1 VIPPLQT
8 TELAAAAPE
17 GTTAVA
23 MAVLEVTVVQEAM
36 VVGVDTE
43 EVAALVVAT
52 EEAVATVAMGVVAVA
67 VAEEL
72 EAVEAED
79 TVVEVPYTFL
89 VRFCSV
95 SDFF

>member
-1 VIPPLQT
+1 
-8 TELAAAAPE
+8 
-17 GTTAVA
+17 

-43 EVAALVVAT
+43 EVAALVVDT

-67 VAEEL
+67 VAEEV

-89 VRFCSV
+89 VRLFVPFLISFDLDLGLELV
-95 SDFF
+95 A